1 MENSFRAISVGTR
14 SDNVGRSL
22 IGIQPAVAYPR
33 AINHN
38 SKTQHEEA
46 HMSFDAR
53 IEELNLQLPEAPK
66 PGGTYTPLVIVDG
79 FGYVS
84 GHGPLQ
90 LDGSMM
96 TGKVGGDLTEADGIL
111 AARTVGLTILA
122 TLKAQLGSLDRI
134 ERLVKV
140 LGMVN
145 ATPDFGTHP
154 KVINGFSDL
163 MVEVFGENGRAARS
177 AVGMGSLPGNIA
189 VEIEVIIKLKD

>member
-1 MENSFRAISVGTR
+1 
-14 SDNVGRSL
+14 
-22 IGIQPAVAYPR
+22 
-33 AINHN
+33 
-38 SKTQHEEA
+38 
-46 HMSFDAR
+46 MSFDAR
-53 IEELNLQLPEAPK
+53 IEELKLELPEAPK
-66 PGGTYTPLVIVDG
+66 PGGTYNPLVIVDG

-90 LDGSMM
+90 LDGSMI
-96 TGKVGGDLTEADGIL
+96 TGKVGGDLTEADGIR
-111 AARTVGLTILA
+111 AARAVGLTILA

-134 ERLVKV
+134 DRLVKV

-163 MVEVFGENGRAARS
+163 MVDIFSEQGRAARS

-189 VEIEVIIKLKD
+189 VEIEVILKLKD

>member
-1 MENSFRAISVGTR
+1 
-14 SDNVGRSL
+14 
-22 IGIQPAVAYPR
+22 
-33 AINHN
+33 
-38 SKTQHEEA
+38 
-46 HMSFDAR
+46 
-53 IEELNLQLPEAPK
+53 
-66 PGGTYTPLVIVDG
+66 
-79 FGYVS
+79 
-84 GHGPLQ
+84 
-90 LDGSMM
+90 M